1 MRLYCQYSGVNFTTE
16 LANYLPEHT
25 YVHPIF
31 TVPSTILLKQRGNWF
46 AGRIESEVDRKLLF
60 LALLNST
67 EQVEFHYPAAPS
79 DKVVQSNFPRL
90 FEMAD
95 WILRLKTPSLV
106 LPRFRITKETAVL
119 DNVRYWLECWQQERT
134 QFEEGY
140 RNYEEDKK
148 NLERE
153 RILERNIKNPTK
165 RAEQYAGLLAT
176 WALSASGAPESKR
189 KYWRELF
196 LLKEPALYSANPD
209 HISELYEWLESE
221 LEPGSIYSHKALWYV
236 KSLITKVRGGWSGIL
251 GIFDNDEGDERTHAA
266 IFQIDDD
273 LQRANTLS
281 VISKAP
287 SQKPERHLYPSE
299 VAYIKA
305 NIAWNMK
312 ERMLKEQ
319 KEAALHAEIVQ
330 ETTQR
335 SNSDTSLYIAG
346 ETDGIN

>member
-1 MRLYCQYSGVNFTTE
+1 MKLYCQYSGINFSTE
-16 LANYLPEHT
+16 YGNYLGEHT

-31 TVPSTILLKQRGNWF
+31 TVPSSVLLKQRGSWF

-67 EQVEFHYPAAPS
+67 EQVEFHYPASPA
-79 DKVVQSNFPRL
+79 DKTIQSNFPRL

-106 LPRFRITKETAVL
+106 LPRFRVTKETATL

-236 KSLITKVRGGWSGIL
+236 KTLITKVRGGWSGIL
-251 GIFDNDEGDERTHAA
+251 GIFDSEGDDEKSHAA

-287 SQKPERHLYPSE
+287 SAKPERHLYPTE
-299 VAYIKA
+299 VAYIRA

-319 KEAALHAEIVQ
+319 KEAELHREALQ
-330 ETTQR
+330 ETTMR
-335 SNSDTSLYIAG
+335 IDSSNILGDVNG
-346 ETDGIN
+346 TD